1 MASAPLHDVVSFLDE
16 YLRVEQTRDYSRA
29 HNGLQVEAQGP
40 VTQFAVAVDAS
51 EKVIHGVKDW
61 ADLLIVHHG
70 LFWGG
75 SAPIT
80 GPLYRKVKALVESG
94 TALYSV
100 HLPLDSHAEVG
111 NAAVLAR
118 KLGLKGMEPFGD
130 YEGSPVGWRGKLGTT
145 IADLKESLEGAL
157 EGDVR
162 VLPGGPDPIERVAV
176 VTGGGASFISE
187 AAASGVQALI
197 TGEGNHHHVHEAAE
211 LGVTTLLGGHYATET
226 FGVKAVADLLRDR
239 FMIEGTFVDAPTGM

>member
-1 MASAPLHDVVSFLDE
+1 MASASLADVVSFLDD
-16 YLRVEQTRDYSRA
+16 YLRVDQTRDYPRA
-29 HNGLQVEAQGP
+29 LNGLQVEAEGP

-75 SAPIT
+75 NGPLT
-80 GPLYRKVKALVESG
+80 GPLFRKVKALVESG

-118 KLGLKGMEPFGD
+118 SLGLKGMEPFGD
-130 YEGSPVGWRGKLGTT
+130 YEGAPVGWRGKVGTSV
-145 IADLKESLEGAL
+145 ADLKTNLE
-157 EGDVR
+157 DVLGGPVK
-162 VLPGGPDPIERVAV
+162 VLPGGPDPIESVAV
-176 VTGGGASFISE
+176 VTGGGASFIGE
-187 AAASGVQALI
+187 AAASGVHALI
-197 TGEGNHHHVHEAAE
+197 TGEANHHHVLESAE

-226 FGVKAVADLLRDR
+226 FGVKAVADLLKDR